1 MDSKLSDQTGNQQIS
16 SHYWYD
22 ECMAVDGSDSSDL
35 IQLYSEFIT
44 NITNDD
50 KFSILPSWQD
60 AVVKGICKDKDEYY
74 SSLREICMFWSR
86 KELQDYNSS
95 DEVRLIKLMLILRET
110 DQMISRLSEQI
121 TYYYSMGENGSDSVS
136 PVKKGPDPIREIA
149 SGSGNDGLTLLCRSL
164 VGMKESR
171 AGLVH
176 DISTRCER
184 LLPNSSIIVGPLVA
198 ARLLVEAGS
207 LRHFSQMPASK
218 IQVLGARNALF
229 SHLSSGSPPPKH
241 GLIFEHKR
249 IHSASRKIRGR
260 ISRTLA
266 ANLAIA
272 SRIDYYRG
280 IRDITFLERARLRI
294 EKAGRKF

>member
-1 MDSKLSDQTGNQQIS
+1 MDSKQSDQTGNQQIT
-16 SHYWYD
+16 SHYWYN
-22 ECMAVDGSDSSDL
+22 ECKSVEGSDSSDL
-35 IQLYSEFIT
+35 TQLYSGFIA
-44 NITNDD
+44 NIANRD
-50 KFSILPSWQD
+50 KFSILPNWQE

-86 KELQDYNSS
+86 KELQIYNSS
-95 DEVRLIKLMLILRET
+95 EEVRLIKLMLILRET

-121 TYYYSMGENGSDSVS
+121 IFWLSMGENGYDSSS
-136 PVKKGPDPIREIA
+136 PVKKGQDSIREVA
-149 SGSGNDGLTLLCRSL
+149 SGSGNDGITLLCRSL
-164 VGMKESR
+164 VSMKESR
-171 AGLVH
+171 AGLVR
-176 DISTRCER
+176 DISTRSER

-198 ARLLVEAGS
+198 ARLLVEAGN
-207 LRHFSQMPASK
+207 LRHLSQMPASK

-260 ISRTLA
+260 VSRTLA

-280 IRDITFLERARLRI
+280 IGDITFLERARLRI
-294 EKAGRKF
+294 EKAGRKS